1 MAASFLHGVE
11 TIEIDKGPRPVQLV
25 KTAVIGLIGTAVAGA
40 VNEPIIITS
49 EKDFAQFGVDVP
61 NSTILDALDGIF
73 DQKATVVVVI
83 NVLDPANAAH
93 KTTISATPETVTVD
107 PASGEFQLE
116 HAAVSGLVLTSADLA
131 TTYVLDTD
139 YTFDVATGKGKRLAG
154 GAIPAGTIASPTTL
168 KATYAYLNPAL
179 VQPSD
184 IIGTID
190 PVTGKRTG
198 MKAFRDCYQLFGFY
212 PKILISPV
220 FASLAAV
227 SSELIATASSIRAI
241 TFIDAPIGTTPQA
254 AITGRGPAGTINFN
268 TSSERAGLCY
278 PHVKAYDVEADTEVL
293 RPMSVFAAGAQ
304 ARKDQENGYW
314 WSLSNTEL
322 LGITGMER
330 PIDAMI
336 NDPNCEANLLN
347 AAGII
352 TLFNSFGTGIR
363 VWGNRSAAF
372 PSNTHPKNF
381 LCVRRTAD
389 IIAESLEYFTLQFN
403 DRPLDNALIDAIV
416 ESCNGFMRTLKANGA
431 IIDGKAWFDPA
442 DNEVTELA
450 AGHLTIT
457 YDFMPPT
464 PAERVTYKASI
475 NIDYLSQLGT
485 GSN

>member
-1 MAASFLHGVE
+1 MPASFLHGVE

-25 KTAVIGLIGTAVAGA
+25 KTAVVGLIGSAAAGP

-49 EKDFAQFGVDVP
+49 EKDFAQFGPNIP
-61 NSTILDALDGIF
+61 NSTILDALNAIF

-93 KTTISATPETVTVD
+93 KSTI
-107 PASGEFQLE
+107 ASGSAEVVKLDVSDGSFKLA
-116 HAAVSGLVLTSADLA
+116 HAAVVTGTLVLTSADA
-131 TTYVLDTD
+131 AKTYVLGTD
-139 YTFDVATGKGKRLAG
+139 YSFDPATGT
-154 GAIPAGTIASPTTL
+154 GARIATGSIPAGTPTTPTSL
-168 KATYAYLNPAL
+168 KAAYSYLNPAL
-179 VQPSD
+179 VQPSS
-184 IIGTID
+184 IIGD
-190 PVTGKRTG
+190 VTPAGKRTG

-212 PKILISPV
+212 PKILIAPV
-220 FASLAAV
+220 FASLASV
-227 SSELIATASSIRAI
+227 SGELIAAATSIRAI
-241 TFIDAPIGTTPQA
+241 TFIDAPIGITPQQ
-254 AITGRGPAGTINFN
+254 AITGRGPAGAINFN
-268 TSSERAGLCY
+268 TSSARAGLCY
-278 PHVKAYDVEADTEVL
+278 PHVKAYDTVADAEVL
-293 RPMSVFAAGAQ
+293 MPMSQYAAGAQ

-372 PSNTHPKNF
+372 PSSTHPKNF

-403 DRPLDNALIDAIV
+403 DRPLDSALIDAIV
-416 ESCNGFMRTLKANGA
+416 ESCNGFIRTLKANGA
-431 IIDGKAWFDPA
+431 VIDGKAWFDPT

-464 PAERVTYKASI
+464 PAERVTYKSSI
-475 NIDYLSQLGT
+475 NIDYLSQLG
-485 GSN
+485 SK

>member
-1 MAASFLHGVE
+1 MAANYLHGVE
-11 TIEIDKGPRPVQLV
+11 TIEFDKGSRPVQLV
-25 KTAVIGLIGTAVAGA
+25 KTAVIGLVGTALAGP

-49 EKDFAQFGVDVP
+49 EKDFAQFGVDAP
-61 NSTILDALDGIF
+61 NCTILDALDGIF
-73 DQKATVVVVI
+73 DQKATVVLVV

-93 KTTISATPETVTVD
+93 KTTIASGSAETVSID
-107 PASGEFQLE
+107 PATGEFQLA
-116 HAAVSGLVLTSADLA
+116 HAAASGLVLTSTDAQ

-139 YTFDVATGKGKRLAG
+139 YAFDAATGKGARIST
-154 GAIPAGTIASPTTL
+154 GAIPAGSVAEPTSL
-168 KATYAYLNPAL
+168 KASYAWLNPSL
-179 VQPSD
+179 VAPSD
-184 IIGTID
+184 VIGTIE
-190 PVTGKRTG
+190 PSTARRTG

-212 PKILISPV
+212 PKILIAPV

-227 SSELIATASSIRAI
+227 STELIATANSIRAI
-241 TFIDAPIGTTPQA
+241 CFIDAPIGVTPQQ
-254 AITGRGPAGTINFN
+254 AITGRGPAGEINFN

-278 PHVKAYDVEADTEVL
+278 PHVKAYDVQIDAEVL
-293 RPMSVFAAGAQ
+293 RPMSIFAAGAQ

-322 LGITGMER
+322 MGITGMER

-372 PSNTHPKNF
+372 PSNTSPKNF
-381 LCVRRTAD
+381 LCVRRTSD
-389 IIAESLEYFTLQFN
+389 IIAESLEYFTLQFS
-403 DRPLDNALIDAIV
+403 DRPGENALIDTV
-416 ESCNGFMRTLKANGA
+416 VDSCNGFIRTLKKNGA
-431 IIDGKAWFDPA
+431 VIDGRAWFDPSE
-442 DNEVTELA
+442 NETTEVA
-450 AGHLTIT
+450 AGHFTIT

-475 NIDYLSQLGT
+475 NTDYLSQLSGEK
-485 GSN
+485 

>member
-1 MAASFLHGVE
+1 MTASYLHGVE
-11 TIEIDKGPRPVQLV
+11 TIEIDKGPRPVQMV
-25 KTAVIGLIGTAVAGA
+25 KTAVIGLIGTAAAGEG
-40 VNEPIIITS
+40 NKPIIVTS
-49 EKDFAQFGVDVP
+49 EKDFAQFGENIP
-61 NSTILDALDGIF
+61 GSTILDALDAIF
-73 DQKATVVVVI
+73 DQKGTVCVVI

-93 KTTISATPETVTVD
+93 KTTVAVPETATVD
-107 PASGEFQLE
+107 PVDGSFTLPHPAVVGEIT
-116 HAAVSGLVLTSADLA
+116 LVSADLA
-131 TTYVLDTD
+131 TTYILDTD
-139 YTFDVATGKGKRLAG
+139 YSFDAATGTGKRIST
-154 GAIPAGTIASPTTL
+154 GAIPAGTIATPTTV
-168 KATYAYLNPAL
+168 KATYTYLNPAL
-179 VQPSD
+179 VQSSD

-190 PVTGKRTG
+190 AGGNRTG
-198 MKAFRDCYQLFGFY
+198 LKAFRDSYQLFGFY

-220 FASLAAV
+220 FATLAAV
-227 SSELIATASSIRAI
+227 STELIAAANSIRAI
-241 TFIDAPIGTTPQA
+241 CFIDAPIGITPQQ
-254 AITGRGPAGTINFN
+254 AITGRGPAGTLNFN
-268 TSSERAGLCY
+268 TSSERVGLCY
-278 PHVKAYDVEADTEVL
+278 PHVKAYDTVADAEVL
-293 RPMSVFAAGAQ
+293 MPLSQYAAGAQ
-304 ARKDQENGYW
+304 SRKDQENGYW

-347 AAGII
+347 GAGII

-372 PSNTHPKNF
+372 PSSTHPKNF

-431 IIDGKAWFDPA
+431 IIDGKAWFDQA
-442 DNEVTELA
+442 ENEVTELA

-475 NIDYLSQLGT
+475 NINYLSELGAK
-485 GSN
+485 